1 MKGALPMTSIAAN
14 VAPIFI
20 LILLGWLLLRMR
32 LLSPEVGDA
41 LGEFVFKVGLPA
53 LLFKTIL
60 GADFHGISPFR
71 LWGAYFAGV
80 FVTWAAGHLITTR
93 IFGRDAR
100 IGVLA
105 GVSGAFSN
113 SALIGLPL
121 VGHLI
126 GGEGLVALTVLL
138 SVHLPVMMVIGTVLM
153 ENAERKVSGH
163 ASRSFHVILQQI
175 GLNLVRNPLVIGLS
189 AGILLH
195 LLEITLPPVIDGVLG
210 QIAGMAA
217 PAALLSVG
225 MAMNKY
231 GLSGN
236 LRLAGTVSCLKL
248 FLMPAAVWVA
258 ASILGLSS
266 EQAAAMV
273 LTASVPTGVNAWL
286 IANRFGIGHGLA
298 ASTISLTTLAGV
310 ITVSWWAWLLL

>member
-1 MKGALPMTSIAAN
+1 MFSIAVN

-20 LILLGWLLLRMR
+20 LILLGWLLLRFR
-32 LLSPEVGDA
+32 LLGPEVGDA

-60 GADFHGISPFR
+60 GADFQGISPFR
-71 LWGAYFAGV
+71 LWAVYFVGV
-80 FVTWAAGHLITTR
+80 FITWSVGHLITTR

-100 IGVLA
+100 VGVLA
-105 GVSGAFSN
+105 GATGAFSN

-121 VGHLI
+121 VGYLI
-126 GGEGLVALTVLL
+126 GGDGLVALTVLL
-138 SVHLPVMMVIGTVLM
+138 AVHLPVMMIVGTVLM
-153 ENAERKVSGH
+153 ENAERKVSGQ
-163 ASRSFHVILQQI
+163 ASRSFQVLLQQI
-175 GLNLVRNPLVIGLS
+175 GFNLVRNPLVMGLS
-189 AGILLH
+189 AGVLLH
-195 LLEITLPPVIDGVLG
+195 LLAIQLPSVLDNVLG

-236 LRLAGTVSCLKL
+236 LRLASTISCLKL
-248 FLMPAAVWVA
+248 LLMPATVWI
-258 ASILGLSS
+258 ASRITDLAPA
-266 EQAAAMV
+266 QTAAMV

-286 IANRFGIGHGLA
+286 IANRFGVGHGLA

-310 ITVSWWAWLLL
+310 VTVSFWAWFLL